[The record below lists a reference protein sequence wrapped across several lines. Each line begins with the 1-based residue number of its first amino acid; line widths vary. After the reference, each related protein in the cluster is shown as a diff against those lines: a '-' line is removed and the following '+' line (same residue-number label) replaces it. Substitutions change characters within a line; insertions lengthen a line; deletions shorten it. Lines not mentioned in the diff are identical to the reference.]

1 MKNQFLS
8 KDPVNDPVWNTL
20 SKSILLICVVL
31 SGLYLITQPDTPTVI
46 IGLGII
52 GFAFYQTVN
61 FLTSLINKNKP
72 NQNVKN

>member
-1 MKNQFLS
+1 MKIS
-8 KDPVNDPVWNTL
+8 NDPVWDTI
-20 SKSILLICVVL
+20 SKSILLVCVSL
-31 SGLYLITQPDTPTVI
+31 SGLYLITQPDTPIVI

-72 NQNVKN
+72 NQNDKN

>member
-1 MKNQFLS
+1 MKLS
-8 KDPVNDPVWNTL
+8 NDPVWDTI
-20 SKSILLICVVL
+20 SKSILSICVSL
-31 SGLYLITQPDTPTVI
+31 SGLYLTTQPDTPTVI
-46 IGLGII
+46 IGLCII